1 MSSNKKT
8 FSPRKIIVVIASV
21 ILALSLAYLAYYII
35 QEQKAAKLEDE
46 LAKRHSETV
55 IITQETTAAETEA
68 TTEATQ
74 KPQLLLP
81 SLLLCSIPC
90 RAL

>member
-46 LAKRHSETV
+46 LAKRHSEPKLRRLPKLP
-55 IITQETTAAETEA
+55 
-68 TTEATQ
+68 Q